1 MAQNDRVE
9 ELAAKW
15 SAEFGENAAWYA
27 AEKIK
32 ELVEW
37 GDVVGA
43 AKMENVLRM
52 IESRRANTHQT
63 PANVPKLA

>member
-1 MAQNDRVE
+1 MGPDRATE

-15 SAEFGENAAWYA
+15 SAEFGAQAAWYA

-37 GDVVGA
+37 GDLVGA
-43 AKMENVLRM
+43 AKMEIVIQL
-52 IESRRANTHQT
+52 IESQCANTQQT
-63 PANVPKLA
+63 PANITKLA